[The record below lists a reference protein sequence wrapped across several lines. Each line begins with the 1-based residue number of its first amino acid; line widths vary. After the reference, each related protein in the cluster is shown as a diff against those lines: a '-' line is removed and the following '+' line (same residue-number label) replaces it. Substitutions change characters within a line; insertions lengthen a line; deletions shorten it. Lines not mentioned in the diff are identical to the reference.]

1 VGTTTGEWA
10 NLKKIGQVRD
20 RSSGRRRH
28 RVLYV
33 EDNDDNWSVIE
44 LRLGASYEL
53 LRAASDR
60 EACEILSQPL
70 DLYAILMDVELAG
83 SKLNGVQLTQLI
95 RGKLPERERPAYAAN
110 VPKLDVPV
118 LFVTAY
124 AASYAH
130 ARLIEAGADSVL
142 AKPIDFTRLNLAL
155 TKLFINRALD
165 RP

>member
-1 VGTTTGEWA
+1 V
-10 NLKKIGQVRD
+10 KKIGQVRD
-20 RSSGRRRH
+20 ASGGRRKH

-44 LRLGASYEL
+44 LRLGATYEL
-53 LRAASDR
+53 LRASSDR
-60 EACEILSQPL
+60 EACKILSEQT

-83 SKLNGVQLTQLI
+83 SKLNGIQLTRLL
-95 RGKLPERERPAYAAN
+95 RGTLPMNERPPYAAL

-124 AASYAH
+124 AAAYAQQ
-130 ARLIEAGADSVL
+130 RLLEAGADDVL

-155 TKLFINRALD
+155 TKLFLNRTLA